1 MNKHRSTIRDIA
13 EKAGVGVATVDRVL
27 NRRARVSH
35 KTVARVMK
43 AAEELNYHAVQLLK
57 ERTGTM
63 APAMTLGFIL
73 QQRRK
78 WFYRELDTQ
87 LRRAAADASAIRASV
102 IVEYVDSLVPENLVT
117 KINEMRDRVD
127 CLGLVSVDH
136 HSINQAISKCTS
148 AGIPVFALLSPLS
161 SQDLTGYV
169 GINGRKAGRT
179 AGWMM
184 SRLVNKG
191 GEIGIMVGSHRYLG
205 HEALEAGFRSYMREN
220 APQCRL
226 RDSMVYLDDADMALE
241 ASLELLESVPDMAG
255 LYQCGGGVSGT
266 LKLLDQRKR
275 TRRLSYICHGKSPA
289 AIRGLANGSIAMVIS
304 APVHRIAQ
312 EAIRSMVHV
321 LIEDHDASN
330 ARNIDFELITSEN
343 F

>member
-1 MNKHRSTIRDIA
+1 MKKRHSTIRDIA

-78 WFYRELDTQ
+78 WFYRELDME
-87 LRRAAADASAIRASV
+87 LRRAAADASDIRASV

-136 HSINQAISKCTS
+136 HSINHAITKCKS

-184 SRLVNKG
+184 SRLVKMG

-205 HEALEAGFRSYMREN
+205 HEALEAGFRSYMREY

-241 ASLELLESVPDMAG
+241 ASLELLESVPVMAG

-266 LKLLDQRKR
+266 LKTIDHRKGKH
-275 TRRLSYICHGKSPA
+275 RLSYICHGKSPA
-289 AIRGLANGSIAMVIS
+289 AIRGLANGLITMVIS

-312 EAIRSMVHV
+312 QAIRSMVHV
-321 LIEDHDASN
+321 LIGDHDASN
-330 ARNIDFELITSEN
+330 ARYIGFDLITSEN
-343 F
+343 I